1 MFILTQDIVSMS
13 TSTKNNPVD
22 TMELETNVATENQ
35 KNEELIKIRN
45 HSKGSKA
52 LFQNVYRQAKGRF
65 SHFKYSQT

>member
-1 MFILTQDIVSMS
+1 MS
-13 TSTKNNPVD
+13 TTTQADID

>member
-1 MFILTQDIVSMS
+1 MIILTQDIVSMS
-13 TSTKNNPVD
+13 TSTKNDPVD

>member
-1 MFILTQDIVSMS
+1 MIILTQDIVSMS
-13 TSTKNNPVD
+13 TSTKNDPVD

-35 KNEELIKIRN
+35 KNEVLIKIRN